1 VLHSEEQ
8 HKGVR
13 ESSASEDQFFQPKVG
28 NVVNKTQQIIEFT
41 RTSPLNLLIVGEKLS
56 EFFTKFEIS
65 KYNLIRVRGFESLSA
80 SAERQ

>member
-1 VLHSEEQ
+1 MLHSEEQ

-41 RTSPLNLLIVGEKLS
+41 RTSSLIVGEKLS

-80 SAERQ
+80 SAESQ